1 MSRTI
6 SRQAALS
13 IRPRATGFTLLE
25 ILVAASLALLMLGL
39 GMMLFSSL
47 LNISDEAT
55 ATAEMNQNLR
65 AAANLI
71 SQDLMMA
78 AAGIPIGGLPLPS
91 GANAQPVN
99 RPGPCCNTFP
109 AALGVIPAI
118 SPGYGLGPSQASANV
133 DTSYLAGAITNS
145 DEITILEVDPLSQIN
160 QYPLAAESP
169 TSITFNA
176 GTNLGSGVSQL
187 RTGDLLML
195 QNANGSALAMVTNIN
210 GDVVSLN
217 AGDPLQIN
225 QPNAAAGNFAAILS
239 GSPPTTAYR
248 LLMISYYLDFSN
260 PNEPVLMRQQDDQA
274 AMKVAANITGLQFTY
289 DLSDGKTID
298 QRTVV
303 QPNQIRKVNFVISAR
318 STHRSL
324 KTGHYYTNSIAT
336 AVMIRNLE
344 YRNRY

>member
-6 SRQAALS
+6 SRRAPFS
-13 IRPRATGFTLLE
+13 MRPRAAGFTLLE

-78 AAGIPIGGLPLPS
+78 AAGVPIGGLPLPS

-160 QYPLAAESP
+160 Q
-169 TSITFNA
+169 
-176 GTNLGSGVSQL
+176 
-187 RTGDLLML
+187 
-195 QNANGSALAMVTNIN
+195 
-210 GDVVSLN
+210 
-217 AGDPLQIN
+217 
-225 QPNAAAGNFAAILS
+225 PNAAAGNFAAILS

-260 PNEPVLMRQQDDQA
+260 PNEPVLMRQLDDQA
-274 AMKVAANITGLQFTY
+274 AMKVAAYITGLQFTY

-298 QRTVV
+298 QRTVL

-324 KTGHYYTNSIAT
+324 KTGRYYTNSIAT

-344 YRNRY
+344 YRNGY